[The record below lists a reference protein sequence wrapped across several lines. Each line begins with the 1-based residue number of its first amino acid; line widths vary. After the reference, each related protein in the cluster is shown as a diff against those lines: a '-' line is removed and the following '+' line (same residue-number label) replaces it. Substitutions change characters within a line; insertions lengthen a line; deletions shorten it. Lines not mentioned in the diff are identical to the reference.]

1 MKGRGVPGPAPG
13 RARGGGGA
21 GLGHRGSPGGAAG
34 TPWPGIE
41 LPGAPPA
48 FLCPP
53 GAAWLPRV
61 GVRGV
66 GGVCG
71 VCSPLRALPAS
82 FSLCSRNLG
91 QGAGGSVGCR
101 LWVGVGAGGSV
112 RVPQPEHGA
121 AGAANGREPLTL
133 RAVGAGG
140 LRGSLPR
147 PCGAARRRCA
157 ELRPVGSC
165 GSGAQAPRV
174 SSPGLSN
181 RRDARYQ
188 LLHVQG
194 FIWEITLRLRGQ
206 RAALSR
212 KHSSKRPRARS

>member
-1 MKGRGVPGPAPG
+1 MV
-13 RARGGGGA
+13 A
-21 GLGHRGSPGGAAG
+21 GLGSATGGLPGGAAG

-53 GAAWLPRV
+53 GAARLPRV

-66 GGVCG
+66 GGVYG
-71 VCSPLRALPAS
+71 LCSPLRALPAS

-91 QGAGGSVGCR
+91 QGAGGSAGCR

-121 AGAANGREPLTL
+121 VGAANGREPLTL

-140 LRGSLPR
+140 LRGAAGIPPGSLWGCPQAV
-147 PCGAARRRCA
+147 CGARARG
-157 ELRPVGSC
+157 ELRE
-165 GSGAQAPRV
+165 R
-174 SSPGLSN
+174 SPGSPGVLTWP
-181 RRDARYQ
+181 
-188 LLHVQG
+188 
-194 FIWEITLRLRGQ
+194 F
-206 RAALSR
+206 
-212 KHSSKRPRARS
+212 